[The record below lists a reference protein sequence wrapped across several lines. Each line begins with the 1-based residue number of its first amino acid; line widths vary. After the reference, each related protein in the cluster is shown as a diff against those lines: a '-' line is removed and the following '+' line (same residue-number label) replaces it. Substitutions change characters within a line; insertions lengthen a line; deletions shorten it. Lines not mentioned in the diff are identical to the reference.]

1 MGYLMHFVVLGS
13 GAVGGYF
20 GARLAQSGQQV
31 TFVAR
36 NQQFIQMRDHGLV
49 LQSINGDAS
58 LPDIEVVERCDQLR
72 NIDVIL
78 LAVKSFQLSD
88 AVKSIKSAISPTTRI
103 IPLLNGVNAAEQL
116 INAGIDKTQVYGGVA
131 KIISQVTSPGVISH
145 TGANP
150 HITFG
155 QLNLAQVNL
164 ADNDSEYLAS
174 ESSRLVAIAECFRQ
188 ANVSVGVSKHIEL
201 ALWRKFIFVAAWGT
215 LASMQQQVIGELR
228 NGDNRE
234 KLIAIINEYAN
245 IACALNVTISEQMI
259 SDTLAFIDALP
270 AKSQTSMQR
279 DIASQRQS
287 EFDSLVAYPYQISQQ
302 YRLVTPV
309 LDECYQYLVTRA
321 VHEKIQQ

>member
-20 GARLAQSGQQV
+20 GGRLAQSGQQV

-36 NQQFIQMRDHGLV
+36 KQQFIQMRDHGLV
-49 LQSINGDAS
+49 LKSINGDVC
-58 LPDIEVVERCDQLR
+58 LPDIDVVEHCDDLR

-88 AVKSIKSAISPTTRI
+88 AIKSIKSAISPTTRI

-155 QLNLAQVNL
+155 QLNL

-245 IACALNVTISEQMI
+245 IACALNVTISEQMV

-279 DIASQRQS
+279 DLASQRQS

-321 VHEKIQQ
+321 VQEKIQQ